1 MDTGETED
9 DGTPPG
15 YQHTGGET
23 WLGHLEQSVWL
34 LTVVTR
40 EPLLLQ
46 QLPVARRQEGTT
58 VLALVLVL
66 VEPRAELGVE
76 S

>member
-9 DGTPPG
+9 EGTPPG

-40 EPLLLQ
+40 EPLLLR
-46 QLPVARRQEGTT
+46 QLPVVRRQEGTT
-58 VLALVLVL
+58 ALVL
-66 VEPRAELGVE
+66 VEPRVELRVE